1 MNQDDP
7 YKAFNSHIK
16 NLNKQI
22 SEIKGLVKEEKVE
35 QKKSKKQEIL
45 ERLRYVAESMRAAG
59 ATEQSIQ
66 VAVKG
71 MYEFLKVNL
80 GE

>member
-1 MNQDDP
+1 
-7 YKAFNSHIK
+7 
-16 NLNKQI
+16 
-22 SEIKGLVKEEKVE
+22 
-35 QKKSKKQEIL
+35 
-45 ERLRYVAESMRAAG
+45 MRAAG

-80 GE
+80 GEKLDQSAEKLIKNPDSAFEHKIQMPITVL